1 MSESFLGKH
10 PPKKRCVMGFAKV
23 ENGAK
28 FAVKFRIDILV
39 FNFSIIILSFV
50 LFVCLFVFYRFF
62 RWYSLPVVENGQ
74 QTSFLYYAT
83 VVIFLTCCTFP

>member
-50 LFVCLFVFYRFF
+50 LFVCLFVFIDSFGGTRFP
-62 RWYSLPVVENGQ
+62 L
-74 QTSFLYYAT
+74 
-83 VVIFLTCCTFP
+83 